1 MAETIDDLTV
11 NYEEDGMLL
20 TKELD
25 KVILTRGAWTTILF
39 RFVQWDPKKDCYS
52 PDRYAIRRYKKS
64 GDTYRVQSKF
74 AISSRDQAKKIIDA
88 LGSWMDATDGESTSA
103 EA

>member
-11 NYEEDGMLL
+11 NYEEDDVQL

-25 KVILTRGAWTTILF
+25 KVILTRGAWTTIIF
-39 RFVQWDPKKDCYS
+39 RFVQWDPKKEAYS

-74 AISSRDQAKKIIDA
+74 AISSRDQATKIVAA
-88 LGSWMDATDGESTSA
+88 LSRWIEAPEGEA
-103 EA
+103 

>member
-1 MAETIDDLTV
+1 VAETIDDLTV
-11 NYEEDGMLL
+11 NYEEDGVLL

-25 KVILTRGAWTTILF
+25 KVILSRGAWTTILF
-39 RFVQWDPKKDCYS
+39 RFIQWDPKKDAYG
-52 PDRYAIRRYKKS
+52 PDRFAIRRYKKS

-88 LGSWMDATDGESTSA
+88 LAGWIDEA
-103 EA
+103 EPQA

>member
-11 NYEEDGMLL
+11 NYEEDGVML

-25 KVILTRGAWTTILF
+25 KVILTRGAWTTIIF
-39 RFVQWDPKKDCYS
+39 RFVQWDPKKDAYS

-74 AISSRDQAKKIIDA
+74 AISSRDQATKIVQA
-88 LGSWMDATDGESTSA
+88 LNKWIEAPEGEA
-103 EA
+103 

>member
-11 NYEEDGMLL
+11 NYEEDGNLL

-25 KVILTRGAWTTILF
+25 KVILSRGAWTTIIF
-39 RFVQWDPKKDCYS
+39 RFIQWDPKKEAYG

-74 AISSRDQAKKIIDA
+74 SISSRDQARKIIDA
-88 LGSWMDATDGESTSA
+88 LAGWIEAPEGEA
-103 EA
+103 

>member
-11 NYEEDGMLL
+11 NYEEDGVLL

-25 KVILTRGAWTTILF
+25 KVILTRGAWCTIIF
-39 RFVQWDPKKDCYS
+39 RFTQWDPKKEAYG
-52 PDRYAIRRYKKS
+52 PDRFAIRRYKKS

-88 LGSWMDATDGESTSA
+88 LARWVEVADE